1 MNTTST
7 SDPTPGAISLTGIRE
22 HLLVVRRLSGLN
34 SADPDISRSVHVD
47 ASSIKQAQPPAPVS
61 EHVLVPLRLVADQHQ
76 GAWDYRENKI
86 SVEDNALAGS
96 PRNFA
101 DNVTDV

>member
-1 MNTTST
+1 
-7 SDPTPGAISLTGIRE
+7 
-22 HLLVVRRLSGLN
+22 
-34 SADPDISRSVHVD
+34 
-47 ASSIKQAQPPAPVS
+47 
-61 EHVLVPLRLVADQHQ
+61 LRLVADQHQ